1 MTIFT
6 RLFQIGTKAAY
17 APTSGAN
24 LTTTFARDRLS
35 RTMPGETGAHTGSR
49 YGLFV

>member
-1 MTIFT
+1 MTIFAKFFT
-6 RLFQIGTKAAY
+6 VGTKAVY

-24 LTTTFARDRLS
+24 LTTAFARDRLS
-35 RTMPGETGAHTGSR
+35 RTMPGETGARAGSR